1 MRSALRCILLDVDG
15 TLYDQRR
22 LRRAM
27 FRRLL
32 RFAVRRPYEL
42 PTVVRALHAY
52 RACQDELRGSDA
64 LEPAVPIATV
74 QLQRAARRAGLQED
88 RVREIAERWMER
100 EPLPLLAACV
110 RSGLGAFLQR
120 ASRAGVPVGVVS
132 DYPAAAKLET
142 LGVASLVRVVVCAQ
156 DAEVGRFKPDPR
168 GLLLAARRLGVAP
181 AAVLYV
187 GDRPEV
193 DAAAATA
200 AGMRCAIIGPQSR
213 ARPNGATARVD
224 PAWLPV
230 DGFESLGELLFAH

>member
-1 MRSALRCILLDVDG
+1 
-15 TLYDQRR
+15 
-22 LRRAM
+22 
-27 FRRLL
+27 
-32 RFAVRRPYEL
+32 
-42 PTVVRALHAY
+42 VRALYAY
-52 RACQDELRGSDA
+52 RSCQEELRVDDA
-64 LEPAVPIATV
+64 GASALPIATV
-74 QLQRAARRAGLQED
+74 QLQRAARRAGLAGG
-88 RVREIAERWMER
+88 RVGGIAVRGVERA
-100 EPLPLLAACV
+100 PLPLLAACA
-110 RSGLGAFLQR
+110 RSGLHAFLQR